1 MWIAILISMFP
12 SAKELKDSADCHW
25 VVAHVT
31 PPSWKQHLKE
41 TSLEKLCDIHD
52 RAYMWQAVLDNML
65 NNRTHKLISTLAKA
79 RASCDAI
86 RV

>member
-1 MWIAILISMFP
+1 M
-12 SAKELKDSADCHW
+12 

-41 TSLEKLCDIHD
+41 INLEKICDIHD
-52 RAYMWQAVLDNML
+52 RAYMRQAVLDNML
-65 NNRTHKLISTLAKA
+65 NRRTCKLISTLLKA

-86 RV
+86 RERDVAKDKAYAEMERKCNKAL